1 MRTKVE
7 RRKSEI
13 KEYNKRVKIC
23 KAAHCYNSSDEEYI
37 KHKRDIPH
45 SLGSNYWNAYET
57 KSMKNKKDRL
67 DSRNEL
73 KQEINNIEGEL

>member
-1 MRTKVE
+1 MRTRAE

-13 KEYNKRVKIC
+13 KEFNKRVEIC
-23 KAAHCYNSSDEEYI
+23 KSAHCYNSSDEEYI

-45 SLGSNYWNAYET
+45 SLGSNYWNSYET

-67 DSRNEL
+67 DSKNEL
-73 KQEINNIEGEL
+73 KKEMENLD

>member
-1 MRTKVE
+1 MRTKGE

-13 KEYNKRVKIC
+13 KEFNKRVEIC
-23 KAAHCYNSSDEEYI
+23 KAAHCYDSSDEEYI
-37 KHKRDIPH
+37 KRKRDIPH

-73 KQEINNIEGEL
+73 KQELKTIDY

>member
-1 MRTKVE
+1 MKMRTRAE

-13 KEYNKRVKIC
+13 KEFNKRVEIC
-23 KAAHCYNSSDEEYI
+23 KAAHCYDSSDEEYI

-67 DSRNEL
+67 NNKIGL
-73 KQEINNIEGEL
+73 KKEMENFE

>member
-1 MRTKVE
+1 MRTIAE

-13 KEYNKRVKIC
+13 KEFNKRLNIC
-23 KAAHCYNSSDEEYI
+23 KSAHCYNASDEEYI

-57 KSMKNKKDRL
+57 KSMKNKKERL
-67 DSRNEL
+67 KNKNEL
-73 KQEINNIEGEL
+73 KNII